1 MADRTISIAYKVEG
15 NEGGFKKLVANAKD
29 MENAIGGI
37 AERIKSNMVNVNQIA
52 MGFSNLSKAFNDIT
66 AICSDLSKAYAVQ
79 EEAETKLETVMRQR
93 MAATDEAIQGIKE
106 YCSLQQELGVIG
118 DEVQLA
124 GAQQVATFLKSETA
138 LRTLIPA
145 MNNLV
150 AQQKG
155 LNATSG
161 DAVNIGNLL
170 GKAMTGQTA
179 ALRRVGITFSK
190 AEEAA
195 VKYGTEEERAAALAK
210 IITNNVGEMN
220 AQLARTNPGK
230 LKQMEN
236 TFGDIK
242 EQLGGA
248 IKNMMPYVTGLN
260 QIVMATTNLSK
271 TWTGIVALGQAY
283 KNLAVSLSGATVAA
297 NGLKLALMKTGI
309 GVAAVALGVVIA
321 KLYEVTTRINE
332 VSAAAQTL
340 NKIRQDAVSK
350 ASEQIVKIEAL
361 VAAAKN
367 EKLTLDERI
376 RAIRQLN
383 SIIPGYNAQLD
394 KTTGKYKENTVA
406 LKNYITQLERH
417 YEIEGAKNEL
427 KSLAANKARLRVQQA
442 KYDQMVKR
450 KQQKYDDALR
460 EAVTPAFPV
469 SPEAQGQSL
478 LGVSIKTAPAARKL
492 REALTL
498 QEKNAIELQKT
509 INQINAVKSVYAN
522 DIQRDAVNN
531 SSGTPE
537 SGTPKSGSGR
547 SAYNTQSKTTSV
559 TPPPPEGS
567 LAAMRKELQDIEKEI
582 ELNVDDSK
590 LDELLVKKFKCE
602 QDIEIK
608 VKTQKDK
615 ENDFRIN
622 ANWSKTRKDFLQK
635 IENTIQPT
643 LDVKLNLDLGKV
655 PEEFQKIPAIVNNG
669 VKSTGRLQKTMQG
682 LSQSISS
689 VGSAFSSI
697 GGAIEMPELNVAGT
711 IAQAIAN
718 IIAGFA
724 SASAQSSSMGPWAWV
739 AFTLAGVAE
748 IAGVIASIKN
758 MAKFAD
764 GGIVSG
770 PTMAL
775 VGEYAG
781 ASSNPE
787 VIAPLN
793 KLRELIPAGSAG
805 TVVLDHEIVIDGSK
819 LKIVMRNTNRRD
831 GINGKR

>member
-15 NEGGFKKLVANAKD
+15 NDGGFKKLVANAKD

-52 MGFSNLSKAFNDIT
+52 MGFANLGNVINDVS

-93 MAATDEAIQGIKE
+93 MASTDEAIQGIKD
-106 YCSLQQELGVIG
+106 YCSEQQKLGVIG

-170 GKAMTGQTA
+170 GKAMMGQTA
-179 ALRRVGITFSK
+179 ALRRVGITFSV

-220 AQLARTNPGK
+220 ITLAQTPSGQM
-230 LKQMEN
+230 KQIEN
-236 TFGDIK
+236 DMGDIK
-242 EQLGGA
+242 ENLGGIIQGLMPA
-248 IKNMMPYVTGLN
+248 IIGFNQLVMIGTSISKLVSGFTAVSASVNKLTTSIRMATGATKALRIALVSTVAGAVVVAVGFFISKIYEMATATKEATDAAAEMGQKTDVTAEAMGQAQSNIVRYKAAIESCGESESAQAALVDELN
-260 QIVMATTNLSK
+260 QKFGDRMGYFS
-271 TWTGIVALGQAY
+271 
-283 KNLAVSLSGATVAA
+283 SLSDWYKALTVNSEA
-297 NGLKLALMKTGI
+297 
-309 GVAAVALGVVIA
+309 
-321 KLYEVTTRINE
+321 YC
-332 VSAAAQTL
+332 
-340 NKIRQDAVSK
+340 RQMV
-350 ASEQIVKIEAL
+350 IEAR
-361 VAAAKN
+361 
-367 EKLTLDERI
+367 TQ
-376 RAIRQLN
+376 AI
-383 SIIPGYNAQLD
+383 AQEIAD
-394 KTTGKYKENTVA
+394 
-406 LKNYITQLERH
+406 
-417 YEIEGAKNEL
+417 IEGAK
-427 KSLAANKARLRVQQA
+427 
-442 KYDQMVKR
+442 Y
-450 KQQKYDDALR
+450 KQQKILR
-460 EAVTPAFPV
+460 GNQEAQRKNPAFAAGYSSVIAIGQMAISGYQKQIDDLYAELRQV
-469 SPEAQGQSL
+469 SSE
-478 LGVSIKTAPAARKL
+478 V
-492 REALTL
+492 
-498 QEKNAIELQKT
+498 
-509 INQINAVKSVYAN
+509 V
-522 DIQRDAVNN
+522 DIPFK
-531 SSGTPE
+531 G
-537 SGTPKSGSGR
+537 
-547 SAYNTQSKTTSV
+547 SKTPPSRPTTSSP
-559 TPPPPEGS
+559 TRTQPTTQPEPPEGS
-567 LAAMRKELQDIEKEI
+567 LAAMRKELQELEKEI
-582 ELNVDDSK
+582 EINVDGSR
-590 LDELLVKKFKCE
+590 LDELLAKKFKLE

-608 VKTQKDK
+608 VKTVEEK
-615 ENDFRIN
+615 ENDLRIN
-622 ANWSKTRKDFLQK
+622 ANWSKTSKDFQQK
-635 IENTIQPT
+635 IEDTIQPT
-643 LDVKLNLDLGKV
+643 LDVKLNLDLGEV

-669 VKSTGRLQKTMQG
+669 VKSTARLQKTMQG

-697 GGAIEMPELNVAGT
+697 GGAIKMPELNVAGT

>member
-52 MGFSNLSKAFNDIT
+52 MGFANLGNVINDVS

-93 MAATDEAIQGIKE
+93 MASTDEAIQGIKD
-106 YCSLQQELGVIG
+106 YCSEQQKLGVIG

-124 GAQQVATFLKSETA
+124 GAQQVATFLKSESA

-170 GKAMTGQTA
+170 GKAMTGQTS
-179 ALRRVGITFSK
+179 ALRRVGITFTE

-220 AQLARTNPGK
+220 VTLAQTPAGQMKQINNALGDTKEWLGGIIQGLMPAITGFNQLVMIGTSVSKLVSGFTAVSASVNKLTIGIRMATGATKALRIALVSTVAGAVLVAIGLIIGKIYEMATATEAATDAATEMGQKTDAAAEAMGQAQSNIARYKAAIESCGKSESAQAALVDELNQKFGDRMGYFSSLSDWYKALTEDSEAYCRQMVIEART
-230 LKQMEN
+230 Q
-236 TFGDIK
+236 
-242 EQLGGA
+242 A
-248 IKNMMPYVTGLN
+248 IAQK
-260 QIVMATTNLSK
+260 
-271 TWTGIVALGQAY
+271 
-283 KNLAVSLSGATVAA
+283 
-297 NGLKLALMKTGI
+297 
-309 GVAAVALGVVIA
+309 IA
-321 KLYEVTTRINE
+321 
-332 VSAAAQTL
+332 
-340 NKIRQDAVSK
+340 D
-350 ASEQIVKIEAL
+350 
-361 VAAAKN
+361 
-367 EKLTLDERI
+367 
-376 RAIRQLN
+376 
-383 SIIPGYNAQLD
+383 
-394 KTTGKYKENTVA
+394 
-406 LKNYITQLERH
+406 
-417 YEIEGAKNEL
+417 IEGAKY
-427 KSLAANKARLRVQQA
+427 Q
-442 KYDQMVKR
+442 
-450 KQQKYDDALR
+450 QQKILR
-460 EAVTPAFPV
+460 ENQDAQRRNPAF
-469 SPEAQGQSL
+469 
-478 LGVSIKTAPAARKL
+478 AAG
-492 REALTL
+492 
-498 QEKNAIELQKT
+498 
-509 INQINAVKSVYAN
+509 Y
-522 DIQRDAVNN
+522 N
-531 SSGTPE
+531 SSIAIAQMAIAGYQKQIDDLYAELRQVSSEVVNIPFKGSSTP
-537 SGTPKSGSGR
+537 PQR
-547 SAYNTQSKTTSV
+547 PTTSSPTRTQP
-559 TPPPPEGS
+559 TPQPEPPEGS

-582 ELNVDDSK
+582 EFNVDDSK
-590 LDELLVKKFKCE
+590 LDELLAKKMELQKKI
-602 QDIEIK
+602 DIK
-608 VKTQKDK
+608 VNTIEKNEDNLRFNAQWGKTG
-615 ENDFRIN
+615 
-622 ANWSKTRKDFLQK
+622 KDFQQK
-635 IENTIQPT
+635 IEDTIQPT
-643 LDVKLNLDLGKV
+643 LDVKLNLDLGEV

-669 VKSTGRLQKTMQG
+669 VKSTSRLQKTMQG

-805 TVVLDHEIVIDGSK
+805 TVILDHEIVIDGSK
-819 LKIVMRNTNRRD
+819 LKIVMKNTNRRD

>member
-15 NEGGFKKLVANAKD
+15 NDGGFKKLVANAKD

-52 MGFSNLSKAFNDIT
+52 MGFANLGNVINDVS

-93 MAATDEAIQGIKE
+93 MASTDEAIQGIKD
-106 YCSLQQELGVIG
+106 YCSEQQKLGVIG

-170 GKAMTGQTA
+170 GKAMMGQTA
-179 ALRRVGITFSK
+179 ALRRVGITFSV

-220 AQLARTNPGK
+220 ITLAQTPSGQM
-230 LKQMEN
+230 KQIEN
-236 TFGDIK
+236 DMGDIK
-242 EQLGGA
+242 ENLGGIIQGLMPA
-248 IKNMMPYVTGLN
+248 IIGFNQLVMIGTSISKLVSGFTAVSASVNKLTTSIRMATGATKALRIALVSTVAGAVVVAVGFFISKIYEMATATKEATDAAAEMGQKTDVTAEAMGQAQSNIVRYKAAIESCGESESAQAALVDELN
-260 QIVMATTNLSK
+260 QKFGDRMGYFS
-271 TWTGIVALGQAY
+271 
-283 KNLAVSLSGATVAA
+283 SLSDWYKALTVNSEA
-297 NGLKLALMKTGI
+297 
-309 GVAAVALGVVIA
+309 
-321 KLYEVTTRINE
+321 YC
-332 VSAAAQTL
+332 
-340 NKIRQDAVSK
+340 RQMV
-350 ASEQIVKIEAL
+350 IEAR
-361 VAAAKN
+361 
-367 EKLTLDERI
+367 TQ
-376 RAIRQLN
+376 AI
-383 SIIPGYNAQLD
+383 AQEIAD
-394 KTTGKYKENTVA
+394 
-406 LKNYITQLERH
+406 
-417 YEIEGAKNEL
+417 IEGAK
-427 KSLAANKARLRVQQA
+427 
-442 KYDQMVKR
+442 Y
-450 KQQKYDDALR
+450 KQQKILR
-460 EAVTPAFPV
+460 GNQEAQRKNPAFAAGYSSVIAIGQMAISGYQKQIDDLYAELRQV
-469 SPEAQGQSL
+469 SSE
-478 LGVSIKTAPAARKL
+478 V
-492 REALTL
+492 
-498 QEKNAIELQKT
+498 
-509 INQINAVKSVYAN
+509 V
-522 DIQRDAVNN
+522 DIPFK
-531 SSGTPE
+531 G
-537 SGTPKSGSGR
+537 
-547 SAYNTQSKTTSV
+547 SKTPPSRPTTSSP
-559 TPPPPEGS
+559 TRTQPTTQPEPPEGS
-567 LAAMRKELQDIEKEI
+567 LAAMRKELQELEKEI
-582 ELNVDDSK
+582 EINVDDSK
-590 LDELLVKKFKCE
+590 LDELLDKKMKLQE
-602 QDIEIK
+602 NIEIK
-608 VKTQKDK
+608 VKAVEEK
-615 ENDFRIN
+615 ENDLRIN
-622 ANWSKTRKDFLQK
+622 ANWSKTSKDFQQK
-635 IENTIQPT
+635 IEDTIQPT
-643 LDVKLNLDLGKV
+643 LDVKLNLDLGEV

-669 VKSTGRLQKTMQG
+669 VKSTARLQKTMQG

-697 GGAIEMPELNVAGT
+697 GGAIKMPELNVAGT

>member
-15 NEGGFKKLVANAKD
+15 NDGGFRKLVANAKD

-37 AERIKSNMVNVNQIA
+37 AERIKSNMVNINQIA
-52 MGFSNLSKAFNDIT
+52 MGFANLGNVINDVS

-93 MAATDEAIQGIKE
+93 MASTDEAIQGIKD
-106 YCSLQQELGVIG
+106 YCSEQQKLGVIG

-170 GKAMTGQTA
+170 GKAMMGQTS
-179 ALRRVGITFSK
+179 ALGRVGISFTE
-190 AEEAA
+190 AEAAA
-195 VKYGTEEERAAALAK
+195 VKYGSEEERAAALAK

-220 AQLARTNPGK
+220 TKLAQTPSGQM
-230 LKQMEN
+230 KQIEN
-236 TFGDIK
+236 DLGDIK
-242 EQLGGA
+242 ENLGGIIQGLMPA
-248 IKNMMPYVTGLN
+248 ITGFNQLVMIGTSISKLVSGFTAVSASVNKLTTSIRMATGATKALRIALVSTVAGAVVVAVGFFISKIYEMATATKEATDAAAEMGQKTDVAAEAMGQAQSNIVRYKAAIESCGKSESAQAALVDELN
-260 QIVMATTNLSK
+260 QKFGDRMGYFS
-271 TWTGIVALGQAY
+271 
-283 KNLAVSLSGATVAA
+283 SLSDWY
-297 NGLKLALMKTGI
+297 KALTEDSE
-309 GVAAVALGVVIA
+309 A
-321 KLYEVTTRINE
+321 YC
-332 VSAAAQTL
+332 
-340 NKIRQDAVSK
+340 RQMV
-350 ASEQIVKIEAL
+350 IEAR
-361 VAAAKN
+361 
-367 EKLTLDERI
+367 TQ
-376 RAIRQLN
+376 AI
-383 SIIPGYNAQLD
+383 AQEIAD
-394 KTTGKYKENTVA
+394 
-406 LKNYITQLERH
+406 
-417 YEIEGAKNEL
+417 IEGAK
-427 KSLAANKARLRVQQA
+427 
-442 KYDQMVKR
+442 Y
-450 KQQKYDDALR
+450 KQQKILR
-460 EAVTPAFPV
+460 ENQEAQRKNPAFAAGYSSVIAIGQMAISGYQKQIDDLYAELRQV
-469 SPEAQGQSL
+469 SSE
-478 LGVSIKTAPAARKL
+478 V
-492 REALTL
+492 
-498 QEKNAIELQKT
+498 
-509 INQINAVKSVYAN
+509 V
-522 DIQRDAVNN
+522 DIPFK
-531 SSGTPE
+531 G
-537 SGTPKSGSGR
+537 
-547 SAYNTQSKTTSV
+547 SKTPPSRPTTSSP
-559 TPPPPEGS
+559 TRTQPTTRPEPPEGS
-567 LAAMRKELQDIEKEI
+567 LAAMRKELQELEKEI
-582 ELNVDDSK
+582 ELNVDGSR
-590 LDELLVKKFKCE
+590 LDELLAKKFKLE
-602 QDIEIK
+602 QDIELK
-608 VKTQKDK
+608 VRIQEEK
-615 ENDFRIN
+615 ENDLRIN
-622 ANWSKTRKDFLQK
+622 ANWSKTSKDFQQK
-635 IENTIQPT
+635 IEDTIQPT

-669 VKSTGRLQKTMQG
+669 VKSTARLQKTMQG

>member
-52 MGFSNLSKAFNDIT
+52 MGFSNLSNAFNDIT

-170 GKAMTGQTA
+170 GKAMTGQTV
-179 ALRRVGITFSK
+179 ALRRVGITFSE

-220 AQLARTNPGK
+220 AQLAQTNPGK

-236 TFGDIK
+236 AFGDIK

-271 TWTGIVALGQAY
+271 IWTGIVALGQAY
-283 KNLAVSLSGATVAA
+283 KNLAVSLSGATAAA

-350 ASEQIVKIEAL
+350 ASEQIAKIEAL

-367 EKLTLDERI
+367 EKLTLDERT

-406 LKNYITQLERH
+406 LKDYITQLERQ
-417 YEIEGAKNEL
+417 YEIEGAKDEL
-427 KSLAANKARLRVQQA
+427 KSLAAERARLLVQQA

-450 KQQKYDDALR
+450 KQQKYDDRR
-460 EAVTPAFPV
+460 ESVSSNFPV
-469 SPEAQGQSL
+469 SPEAQGQAQFATAIGTASA
-478 LGVSIKTAPAARKL
+478 SIEL
-492 REALTL
+492 HEALTL
-498 QEKNAIELQKT
+498 QEENAAALKRT
-509 INQINAVKSVYAN
+509 NDQINAVKSVYAN

-537 SGTPKSGSGR
+537 SGSGR

-608 VKTQKDK
+608 VKTQEDK
-615 ENDFRIN
+615 ENDLRIN
-622 ANWSKTRKDFLQK
+622 ANWSKTRKDFQQK

-643 LDVKLNLDLGKV
+643 LDVKLNLDLGEV

>member
-15 NEGGFKKLVANAKD
+15 NDGGFKKLVANAKD

-52 MGFSNLSKAFNDIT
+52 MGFANLGNVINDVS

-93 MAATDEAIQGIKE
+93 MAATDEAIQGIKD
-106 YCSLQQELGVIG
+106 YCSEQQKLGVIG

-170 GKAMTGQTA
+170 GKAMMGQTA
-179 ALRRVGITFSK
+179 ALRRVGITFSE

-195 VKYGTEEERAAALAK
+195 VKYGTEVERAAALAK

-220 AQLARTNPGK
+220 ITLAQTPSGQM
-230 LKQMEN
+230 KQIEN
-236 TFGDIK
+236 DLGDIK
-242 EQLGGA
+242 ENLGGIIQGLMPA
-248 IKNMMPYVTGLN
+248 ITGFNQLVMIGTSISKLVSGFTAVSASVNKLTTSIRMATGATKALRIALVSTVAGAVVVAVGFFISKIYEMATATKEATDAAAEMGQKTDVAAEAMGQAQSNIVRYKAAIESCGKSESAQAALVDELN
-260 QIVMATTNLSK
+260 QKFGDRMGYFS
-271 TWTGIVALGQAY
+271 
-283 KNLAVSLSGATVAA
+283 SLSDWYKALTVDSEA
-297 NGLKLALMKTGI
+297 
-309 GVAAVALGVVIA
+309 
-321 KLYEVTTRINE
+321 YC
-332 VSAAAQTL
+332 
-340 NKIRQDAVSK
+340 RQMV
-350 ASEQIVKIEAL
+350 IEAR
-361 VAAAKN
+361 
-367 EKLTLDERI
+367 TQ
-376 RAIRQLN
+376 AI
-383 SIIPGYNAQLD
+383 AQEIAD
-394 KTTGKYKENTVA
+394 
-406 LKNYITQLERH
+406 
-417 YEIEGAKNEL
+417 IEGAK
-427 KSLAANKARLRVQQA
+427 
-442 KYDQMVKR
+442 Y
-450 KQQKYDDALR
+450 KQQKILR
-460 EAVTPAFPV
+460 ENQEAQRKNPAFAAGYSSVIAIGQMAISGYQKQIDDLYAELRQV
-469 SPEAQGQSL
+469 SSE
-478 LGVSIKTAPAARKL
+478 V
-492 REALTL
+492 
-498 QEKNAIELQKT
+498 
-509 INQINAVKSVYAN
+509 V
-522 DIQRDAVNN
+522 DIPFK
-531 SSGTPE
+531 G
-537 SGTPKSGSGR
+537 
-547 SAYNTQSKTTSV
+547 SKTPPSRPTTSSP
-559 TPPPPEGS
+559 TRTQPTTRPEPPEGS
-567 LAAMRKELQDIEKEI
+567 LAAMRKELQELEKEI
-582 ELNVDDSK
+582 EINVDDSR
-590 LDELLVKKFKCE
+590 LDELLDKKMKLQE
-602 QDIEIK
+602 NIEIK
-608 VKTQKDK
+608 VKTVEEK
-615 ENDFRIN
+615 ENDLRIN
-622 ANWSKTRKDFLQK
+622 ANWSKTSKDFQQK
-635 IENTIQPT
+635 IEDTIQPT
-643 LDVKLNLDLGKV
+643 LDVKLNLDLGEV

-669 VKSTGRLQKTMQG
+669 VKSTARLQKTMQG

-697 GGAIEMPELNVAGT
+697 GGAIKMPELNVAGT

-805 TVVLDHEIVIDGSK
+805 TVILDHEIVIDGSK
-819 LKIVMRNTNRRD
+819 LKIVMKNTNRRD

>member
-170 GKAMTGQTA
+170 GKAMTGQTS

-195 VKYGTEEERAAALAK
+195 VKYGTEVERAAALAK

-608 VKTQKDK
+608 VKTQKDE
-615 ENDFRIN
+615 ENDLRIN
-622 ANWSKTRKDFLQK
+622 ANWSKTRKDFQQK

>member
-15 NEGGFKKLVANAKD
+15 NDGGFKKLVANAKD

-52 MGFSNLSKAFNDIT
+52 MGFSNLGNALNDIT
-66 AICSDLSKAYAVQ
+66 AICADLSKAYAVQ

-93 MAATDEAIQGIKE
+93 MAASDEAIQGIKE

-170 GKAMTGQTA
+170 GKAMMGQTA
-179 ALRRVGITFSK
+179 ALRRVGITFSE

-220 AQLARTNPGK
+220 TKLAQTQPGR
-230 LKQMEN
+230 LKQIEN
-236 TFGDIK
+236 ALGDIK
-242 EQLGGA
+242 EELGGA
-248 IKNMMPYVTGLN
+248 IKHMMPYVTGLN

-271 TWTGIVALGQAY
+271 IWSGVTALGQAY
-283 KNLAVSLSGATVAA
+283 KNLAAGMAGATAAA

-309 GVAAVALGVVIA
+309 GAAAVLLGVFIA
-321 KLYEVTTRINE
+321 KLYEAATRINE

-340 NKIRQDAVSK
+340 NKIRQDAVAK
-350 ASEQIVKIEAL
+350 AGEQIAKIEAL

-367 EKLTLDERI
+367 EKLTLDERT

-394 KTTGKYKENTVA
+394 KTTGKYRENTAA
-406 LKNYITQLERH
+406 LKDYISQLERQ
-417 YEIEGAKNEL
+417 YEIEGAKDML
-427 KSLAANKARLRVQQA
+427 KSLTAERARLLIQQA

-450 KQQKYDDALR
+450 KQQKYDDRR
-460 EAVTPAFPV
+460 ESVSSNFPV
-469 SPEAQGQSL
+469 SPEAQAQAQFA
-478 LGVSIKTAPAARKL
+478 TAIGTASAANEL
-492 REALTL
+492 HEALTL
-498 QEKNAIELQKT
+498 QEENAAALKST
-509 INQINAVKSVYAN
+509 NDAINAVKSVYAN

-531 SSGTPE
+531 P
-537 SGTPKSGSGR
+537 SGTPKSDPGR
-547 SAYNTQSKTTSV
+547 SAYNTQSTTASV
-559 TPPPPEGS
+559 TPAPPEGS
-567 LAAMRKELQDIEKEI
+567 LAAMRKELQELEKEI
-582 ELNVDDSK
+582 EINVDDSR
-590 LDELLVKKFKCE
+590 LDELLDKKMKLQE
-602 QDIEIK
+602 NIEIK
-608 VKTQKDK
+608 VKTVEEK
-615 ENDFRIN
+615 ENDLRIN
-622 ANWSKTRKDFLQK
+622 ANWSKTSKDFQQK
-635 IENTIQPT
+635 IEDTIQPT
-643 LDVKLNLDLGKV
+643 LDVKLNLDLGEV

-669 VKSTGRLQKTMQG
+669 VKSTARLQKTMQG

>member
-52 MGFSNLSKAFNDIT
+52 MGFSNLSNAFNDIT

-170 GKAMTGQTA
+170 GKAMTGQTV
-179 ALRRVGITFSK
+179 ALRRVGITFSE

-220 AQLARTNPGK
+220 AQLAQTNPGK

-236 TFGDIK
+236 AFGDIK

-248 IKNMMPYVTGLN
+248 IKNMMPYVTRLN

-271 TWTGIVALGQAY
+271 IWTGIVALGQAY
-283 KNLAVSLSGATVAA
+283 KNLAVSLSGATAAA

-350 ASEQIVKIEAL
+350 ASEQIAKIEAL

-367 EKLTLDERI
+367 EKLTLDERT

-406 LKNYITQLERH
+406 LKDYITQLERQ
-417 YEIEGAKNEL
+417 YEIEGAKDEL
-427 KSLAANKARLRVQQA
+427 KSLAAERARLLVQQA

-450 KQQKYDDALR
+450 KQQKYDDRR
-460 EAVTPAFPV
+460 ESYSSNVPL
-469 SPEAQGQSL
+469 SPEAQGQAQFATTIGTASA
-478 LGVSIKTAPAARKL
+478 SIKL
-492 REALTL
+492 HEALTL
-498 QEKNAIELQKT
+498 QEENAAALKRT
-509 INQINAVKSVYAN
+509 NDQINAVKSVYAN

-537 SGTPKSGSGR
+537 SDSGR

-608 VKTQKDK
+608 VKTQEDK
-615 ENDFRIN
+615 ENDLRIN
-622 ANWSKTRKDFLQK
+622 ANWSKTRKDFQQK

-643 LDVKLNLDLGKV
+643 LDVKLNLDLGEV

-819 LKIVMRNTNRRD
+819 LKIVMRNTNRHD